1 MARCP
6 VSRPRSSNRTCGF
19 PASGFPTGFTAR
31 PTATTDCARVEGI
44 GRPIPRRRALGRTG
58 PLLASGQPR
67 LANVGLSVTVKRC
80 LRSGLRCMPD
90 GTVEIIT
97 GKERRRRWS
106 VEEKLRIVAEAE
118 EPGARITE
126 VAARHEVY
134 PSLLFNWRRQ
144 VREGRLAPRCLP
156 QFVPVHLI
164 SSSPETAAPPPRQPT
179 PDRARACHQ
188 LSQTTPAT
196 SWTAARKFRAVF
208 S

>member
-1 MARCP
+1 
-6 VSRPRSSNRTCGF
+6 
-19 PASGFPTGFTAR
+19 
-31 PTATTDCARVEGI
+31 
-44 GRPIPRRRALGRTG
+44 
-58 PLLASGQPR
+58 
-67 LANVGLSVTVKRC
+67 
-80 LRSGLRCMPD
+80 MPD

-144 VREGRLAPRCLP
+144 LREGRLGSRCLP

-164 SSSPETAAPPPRQPT
+164 SSLPETSAPPPRQPT
-179 PDRARACHQ
+179 PDRGNAGAIEICLPDGTRLYIKREAQ
-188 LSQTTPAT
+188 LPLLRPLI
-196 SWTAARKFRAVF
+196 AALRG
-208 S
+208 